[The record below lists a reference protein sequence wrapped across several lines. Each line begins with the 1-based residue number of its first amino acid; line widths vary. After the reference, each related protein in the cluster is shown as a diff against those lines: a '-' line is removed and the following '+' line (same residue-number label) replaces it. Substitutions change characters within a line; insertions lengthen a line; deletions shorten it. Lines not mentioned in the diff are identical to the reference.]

1 MARETGLIRRGVL
14 WLLLLGPLFFLSY
27 GLANNYTAGREDVGS
42 LVFAWERHM
51 PLWPWTI
58 IPYWSIDLLY
68 GLSFLLPHTRREM
81 DRHALALLTAQLV
94 SVACF
99 LLWPL
104 RFTFER
110 PELSGLFGWL
120 FDVLMGFDK
129 PYNQAPSLHIAL
141 LVIIWTMFAR
151 HTQQPMWRWLV
162 HGWMGLIGVSV
173 LTTWQHH
180 FIDLPTGALAGFVC
194 LWLWPQQGP
203 LPWQQARLARDP
215 KHWRM
220 ALRYGLGAMLLAV
233 LALKL
238 GHLSLWL
245 LWPAV
250 SLLLVALNYGL
261 FGAGGFQKGADG
273 RLSIAA
279 SVLLAPYL
287 LAAWANSRLWTRRH
301 PQADEVLDGVYL
313 GRMPG
318 HGEATA
324 FAAVIDLCAEL
335 ACTDAIAGQARS
347 HEPLPSA
354 EWERRCAAATC
365 PAMALEQPV
374 QYYQSL
380 PSLDLIA
387 PSRQTLEQAAAAIEH
402 LRQHGPLLVCCAL
415 GYSRSASAVAAWLII
430 SGRCSD
436 ASQAEMLIRKAR
448 PRVVLH
454 PAHRQVLQQLEA
466 RP

>member
-1 MARETGLIRRGVL
+1 MAREAGLIRRGVL
-14 WLLLLGPLFFLSY
+14 WLLLLGPFFFLSY
-27 GLANNYTAGREDVGS
+27 GLTNSYTAGREDVGS

-151 HTQQPMWRWLV
+151 HTHQRLWRWLV

-180 FIDLPTGALAGFVC
+180 FIDMPTGALAGFVC

-203 LPWQQARLARDP
+203 LPWQHAELARDP
-215 KHWRM
+215 KRCRV

-233 LALKL
+233 LAFKL
-238 GHLSLWL
+238 GHASLWL
-245 LWPAV
+245 LWPALA
-250 SLLLVALNYGL
+250 LLLVALNYGV

-287 LAAWANSRLWTRRH
+287 LAAWGNSRLWTRQH
-301 PQADEVLDGVYL
+301 PQADEVCDGVYL
-313 GRMPG
+313 GRIPG
-318 HGEATA
+318 RGEATS
-324 FAAVIDLCAEL
+324 FRAVVDLCAEL
-335 ACTDAIAGQARS
+335 PCTAIAGKPA
-347 HEPLPSA
+347 PTGIGDNLVGA
-354 EWERRCAAATC
+354 GL
-365 PAMALEQPV
+365 PAMAAAQAPA
-374 QYYQSL
+374 YYQHF
-380 PSLDLIA
+380 PTLDLIA
-387 PSRQTLEQAAAAIEH
+387 PDSHLLQQAAAAIEH
-402 LRQHGPLLVCCAL
+402 QRQHGPVLVCCAL

-430 SGRCSD
+430 SGRCNN
-436 ASQAEMLIRKAR
+436 ASQAETLIRKAR

-454 PAHRQVLQQLEA
+454 PAHQQVLQQLEA